1 MAGSIARAGPSTPK
15 REDVDLARDSRPDG
29 SREGSGDG
37 TGAPATQ
44 WAGQRSTRSMT
55 TSRLHLAEMR
65 QVHYFATRPSKTLQD
80 SGFISGDGGKNTLSA
95 VCSARGAPQ
104 RSNRRQIDGNRRSS
118 SLRLGISDDNQS
130 SFSFDGSVISFSGR
144 QTSLKLFFEGSVR

>member
-37 TGAPATQ
+37 TGAPATL

-55 TSRLHLAEMR
+55 TSRLQLAEMR
-65 QVHYFATRPSKTLQD
+65 QVHYFATRPSKTTP
-80 SGFISGDGGKNTLSA
+80 GFRVHQRRRRKENPLRRLLGARRAAA
-95 VCSARGAPQ
+95 V
-104 RSNRRQIDGNRRSS
+104 
-118 SLRLGISDDNQS
+118 
-130 SFSFDGSVISFSGR
+130 
-144 QTSLKLFFEGSVR
+144 